1 MMHQESDESIPKICL
16 QQEGLAIYIAFASS
30 CLLIFRSI
38 IPQDYIW
45 PIILAGGMVV
55 LTGLIDDIKEI
66 TQ

>member
-1 MMHQESDESIPKICL
+1 MFIDFSFDYPT
-16 QQEGLAIYIAFASS
+16 
-30 CLLIFRSI
+30 
-38 IPQDYIW
+38 DYIW